1 MKLLLEKGA
10 DPNAK
15 QEMDA
20 VPLHSVAGRG
30 DVEMAKLLI
39 AHGAD
44 PNAKMTDGT
53 SVADAA
59 ISHGHPEFAE
69 WLASTRP
76 GTNL

>member
-1 MKLLLEKGA
+1 MKLLLANGG

-15 QEMDA
+15 QQMDA
-20 VPLHSVAGRG
+20 VPLHSASGRG

-44 PNAKMTDGT
+44 PNAKMTDGA

-59 ISHGHPEFAE
+59 ISHGHPEFAA